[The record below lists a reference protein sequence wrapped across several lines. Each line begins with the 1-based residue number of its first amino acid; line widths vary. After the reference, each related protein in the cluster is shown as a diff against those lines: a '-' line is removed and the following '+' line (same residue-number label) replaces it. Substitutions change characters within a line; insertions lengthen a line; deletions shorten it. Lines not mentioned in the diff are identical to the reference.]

1 MTDNFNIAN
10 SERYSMSIR
19 LSADGFSFCLSDE
32 DSDNEPLFREY
43 EVNRAY
49 SITANIKEMLASDQ
63 LFEANFKSV
72 SILTDTTRFTP
83 VPFEIFED
91 EGMEKLFY
99 YNFDERDN
107 EIVMCNITGRSDM
120 AVLFGM
126 DRHAH
131 MLLEERFPDARF
143 FASATPLAEYFSRM
157 ATDMTMRVL
166 HAHIHEEVTSL
177 FSYSGGGRPILINS
191 FRCSEID
198 DRLYYLIHAWKVI
211 GLDREKDILKISGD
225 AARLEDITCSARRFI
240 RNVELIEQG
249 GTLPLEFK
257 ALLLCE

>member
-10 SERYSMSIR
+10 SERYNMSIR
-19 LSADGFSFCLSDE
+19 LSADGFSFCLSE
-32 DSDNEPLFREY
+32 NGSDAEPVYRRY

-49 SITANIKEMLASDQ
+49 SMTANIKEMLASDE
-63 LFEANFKSV
+63 LFDACFKSV
-72 SILTDTTRFTP
+72 SILIDTTRFTP
-83 VPFEIFED
+83 VPFELFED
-91 EGMEKLFY
+91 EDMEKLFY
-99 YNFDERDN
+99 YNFDEKEN

-131 MLLEERFPDARF
+131 MLLEERFPEARF
-143 FASATPLAEYFSRM
+143 FASATPLAEYFSRR
-157 ATDMTMRVL
+157 AADISSRVL
-166 HAHIHEEVTSL
+166 HAHIHEEVLSL
-177 FSYSGGGRPILINS
+177 FSYSAGGRPSLINS
-191 FRCSEID
+191 FRCSEMD
-198 DRLYYLIHAWKVI
+198 DRIYYIIHAWKVT
-211 GLDREKDILKISGD
+211 GMDSEKDFLNISGETSG
-225 AARLEDITCSARRFI
+225 LEHITTSAQRFI